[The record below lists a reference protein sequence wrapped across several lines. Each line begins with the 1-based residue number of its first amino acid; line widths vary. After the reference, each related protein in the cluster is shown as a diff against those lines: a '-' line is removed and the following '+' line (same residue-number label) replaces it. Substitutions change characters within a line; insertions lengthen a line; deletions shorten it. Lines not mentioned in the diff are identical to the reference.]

1 MRFTR
6 CEQNR
11 LTGRESPS
19 PWVGPQASLYPVA
32 PGTLFH
38 ETTAA
43 LVLTADTFK
52 MCTALLSTDIC
63 TEIGSRYA
71 FSHLIFPV
79 PHLTYQT
86 ITTHAH
92 ILVFQAC
99 TLVTCLDSGCGNG
112 SLSVSEDGVNGNGV
126 LGAHTEA
133 LDHVEVERVPEVNV
147 LYVAV

>member
-1 MRFTR
+1 MYR
-6 CEQNR
+6 N
-11 LTGRESPS
+11 RES
-19 PWVGPQASLYPVA
+19 LC
-32 PGTLFH
+32 L
-38 ETTAA
+38 
-43 LVLTADTFK
+43 LT
-52 MCTALLSTDIC
+52 
-63 TEIGSRYA
+63 
-71 FSHLIFPV
+71 SHFPIQ
-79 PHLTYQT
+79 HLTYQT

-126 LGAHTEA
+126 LRARTEA